1 MTAAVSSV
9 SLNWVIAAFLLIF
22 RCPPTSLHQRFAQGK
37 HAPLE
42 HGPVFGY
49 QRLQQRARSAKNA
62 EMIPMLAPTSPESAG
77 MSRAALDRVE
87 AHLKQRYIETG
98 RFPGTQLLVYRR
110 GKVVH
115 SAVQG
120 YADLERKVPVRDDT
134 IFRIYSM
141 TKPITSVA
149 FMMLFEEGRVALDEP
164 VHKYIPEWKNLGV
177 FAAGN
182 APAFLTRP
190 PSRPMLIVDLLRH
203 TSGLTYG
210 FQQRSNVDAAY
221 REKKIGDVVKAGTL
235 QTMIEDLA
243 NIPLEFSPGEAW
255 NYSLSTDVVGYLI
268 GKISGRPFEQFLKER
283 IFDPLGMNDTDF
295 YVPAD
300 KAHRLAACY
309 SADPQGGM
317 TFHATERK
325 GSLTLQ
331 DDPTTSSFLLPPALV
346 SGGGGLCSTVADY
359 LIFCRALLNGGEL
372 DGVRLL
378 GPKTLKLMTSNHL
391 PNGLDLPAMSR
402 SLFSEATYNGI
413 GFGLG
418 FSVTMDPA
426 KTLIPGSA
434 GEYSWGGAATTSFWV
449 DPAEELIAIFMTQVL
464 PSSAYPIRREL
475 RTMVYAAITASNL

>member
-1 MTAAVSSV
+1 
-9 SLNWVIAAFLLIF
+9 
-22 RCPPTSLHQRFAQGK
+22 
-37 HAPLE
+37 
-42 HGPVFGY
+42 
-49 QRLQQRARSAKNA
+49 
-62 EMIPMLAPTSPESAG
+62 MLAPTPASPESAG
-77 MSRAALDRVE
+77 MSKTAFDRIE
-87 AHLKQRYIETG
+87 DHLKRGYLDSG

-120 YADLERKVPVRDDT
+120 FADLERRVPVKDDT
-134 IFRIYSM
+134 IYRIYSM

-149 FMMLFEEGRVALDEP
+149 FMMLVEEGRVALDEP

-177 FAAGN
+177 FQAGTG
-182 APAFLTRP
+182 PAFLTRA

-203 TSGLTYG
+203 TAGLTYG

-221 REKKIGDVVKAGTL
+221 RAQKIGEVEKAGTL

-243 NIPLEFSPGEAW
+243 KIPLEFSPGDAW
-255 NYSLSTDVVGYLI
+255 NYSVATDVIGYLV
-268 GKISGRPFEQFLKER
+268 GKISGKPFEQFLQER
-283 IFDPLGMNDTDF
+283 IFDPLGMRDTGF
-295 YVPAD
+295 FVAPD
-300 KAHRLAACY
+300 KTHRFAACY

-325 GSLTLQ
+325 SSLTLQ
-331 DDPTTSSFLLPPALV
+331 DDPTRSSFLAPPSFI
-346 SGGGGLCSTVADY
+346 SGGGGLCSTAADY
-359 LIFCRALLNGGEL
+359 LTFCRALLNRGEL

-378 GPKTLKLMTSNHL
+378 GPKTLALMTSNHL
-391 PNGLDLPAMSR
+391 PGGRDLPEMSR

-434 GEYSWGGAATTSFWV
+434 GEYAWGGAATTSFWI
-449 DPAEELIAIFMTQVL
+449 DPAEDLIAIFMTQVL

-475 RTMVYAAITASNL
+475 RTMIYAGITDSNV